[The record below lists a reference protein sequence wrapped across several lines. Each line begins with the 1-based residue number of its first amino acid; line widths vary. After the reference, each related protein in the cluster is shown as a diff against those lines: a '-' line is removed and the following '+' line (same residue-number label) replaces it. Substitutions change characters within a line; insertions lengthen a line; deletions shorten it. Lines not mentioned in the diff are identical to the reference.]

1 MEEIKTQNNEK
12 SKDATK
18 QKIAKI
24 ILITTIIATIVGL
37 TIICVVGTREKEI
50 TQMEFESLDDWSLT
64 FTLFLGLGKEY
75 KSRIL
80 INENYFDA
88 DTVEI
93 LCDNPKIIDV
103 RLGEK
108 GKGYIEYTVTTK
120 YNGEAIIYA
129 QTKDGKV
136 RTSNRKITVW
146 GGSDPVYTDEE
157 KSLISISNG
166 MNIPTKQAQDVYNIF
181 NQVGF
186 SRLESAT
193 YIGEDNGLSYY
204 ICTTSDLAID
214 VYMNDNAVSII
225 KVVDNDDELL
235 LYDLKGGYTKT
246 ISNEEYEEF
255 RVKQQNSAN
264 KLVREKVASLISI
277 YSAKRRY
284 PDAQEGV
291 DIQITVENKSEK
303 TIKYVV
309 MSFYAKNRVGDI
321 IYCKIRGAKE
331 KKLRMTGPILSGET
345 QRGICECYWYNSAV
359 YYYGFSRFS
368 IEYTDGTIIDFS
380 RQEMDAL
387 VYNYN
392 RCNEFYS

>member
-1 MEEIKTQNNEK
+1 MEKVIPSNTEK
-12 SKDATK
+12 PKISKPV
-18 QKIAKI
+18 KIFI
-24 ILITTIIATIVGL
+24 IVMVIAFVATIITV
-37 TIICVVGTREKEI
+37 CVVNNIEKEI
-50 TQMEFESLDDWSLT
+50 TQMEFESLDDWRLT
-64 FTLFLGLGKEY
+64 FSFFLGLGKKYTGKIIVKE
-75 KSRIL
+75 RNFD
-80 INENYFDA
+80 INS
-88 DTVEI
+88 VEI

-103 RLGEK
+103 AIEEK
-108 GKGYIEYTVTTK
+108 GNGYIQYSVTTK

-136 RTSNRKITVW
+136 RTSNKKITVW
-146 GGSDPVYTDEE
+146 GGSDPIYTDEE
-157 KSLISISNG
+157 KSIMSISNG
-166 MNIPTKQAQDVYNIF
+166 MNMTTKQAQDVYNIF

-186 SRLESAT
+186 SRLESAK

-235 LYDLKGGYTKT
+235 LYDLKGSYTKT

-277 YSAKRRY
+277 YFAKRRY
-284 PDAQEGV
+284 PDSQEGV

>member
-12 SKDATK
+12 SKDAKK

-80 INENYFDA
+80 INENYFDV

-186 SRLESAT
+186 SRLESVT
-193 YIGEDNGLSYY
+193 YISEDNGLSYY

-214 VYMNDNAVSII
+214 VYMKENVVSII

-235 LYDLKGGYTKT
+235 LYDTAKGGYIKT
-246 ISNEEYEEF
+246 ISAEECESF
-255 RVKQQNSAN
+255 KKKQDESA
-264 KLVREKVASLISI
+264 KEIIRKQVASIVTLTEL
-277 YSAKRRY
+277 KRSK
-284 PDAQEGV
+284 PNSVGGV
-291 DIQITVENKSEK
+291 DVTVTIKNKSEK

-309 MSFYAKNRVGDI
+309 MSFYAKNAVGDI
-321 IYCKIRGAKE
+321 IYCTIRGDKE
-331 KKLRMTGPILSGET
+331 HLVRMTGPIASGESKSGT
-345 QRGICECYWYNSAV
+345 CQNYWYNYEV
-359 YYYGFSRFS
+359 HYYGFLHFS
-368 IEYTDGTIIDFS
+368 IEYTDGTMLVFS
-380 RQEMDAL
+380 REEMNAL
-387 VYNYN
+387 INNYN
-392 RCNEFYS
+392 NGVR